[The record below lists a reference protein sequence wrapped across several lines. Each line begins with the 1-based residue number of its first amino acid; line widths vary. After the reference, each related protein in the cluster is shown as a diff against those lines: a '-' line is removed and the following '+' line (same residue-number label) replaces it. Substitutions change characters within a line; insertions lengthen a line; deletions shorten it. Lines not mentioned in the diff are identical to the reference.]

1 MDKKILD
8 EYQIEDF
15 IADETFIN
23 YYFKSN
29 LSDRLFWE
37 EWLLQHPEKLA
48 TANEAIDLI
57 EALSLSLSEEE
68 YRKEFLK
75 IKKAIEKPQ
84 TVSEQINLKKLPQL
98 KARRKRIIKYSMF
111 FLLLVFSGLLWFL
124 KHSQNEPEKLTAT
137 INNSKFPK
145 QVILSDSTVVTLQP
159 HSKIEYPQVFKSSIR
174 NVYLQGNARFSVKR
188 DVKHPFKVHSE
199 NMIATVLGTV
209 FNVKTSGDSA
219 LVVEL
224 LKGKLNVAI
233 VNSKMETEQ
242 SVILAPNERAVY
254 VRNDKHLYK
263 NLIVS
268 LHNLHFKGSSFEEIA
283 EKMKS
288 NFGITLINKSPKK
301 DWSFTGDFKD
311 STATNIIENICL
323 VKNLSYSKKGD
334 TIVIK

>member
-1 MDKKILD
+1 MDKRILD
-8 EYQIEDF
+8 EYQVEDF
-15 IADETFIN
+15 ISDETFIN
-23 YYFKSN
+23 YYFKSTP
-29 LSDRLFWE
+29 SDRLFWE
-37 EWLLQHPEKLA
+37 AWLLQHPEKLSS
-48 TANEAIDLI
+48 ANEAIDLI
-57 EALSLSLSEEE
+57 GVLSLSLSEDE
-68 YRKEFLK
+68 YRTEYLK

-84 TVSEQINLKKLPQL
+84 TVSRQLSLKKLPQL
-98 KARRKRIIKYSMF
+98 NGRRKRIIKYSTF
-111 FLLLVFSGLLWFL
+111 FLLLVFSGLYWFL

-137 INNSKFPK
+137 INNSAFPK

-159 HSKIEYPQVFKSSIR
+159 HSKIEYPRIFKARIR

-268 LHNLHFKGSSFEEIA
+268 LHNLRFKGSSFEEIA
-283 EKMKS
+283 TKMKS
-288 NFGITLINKSPKK
+288 DFGITLINKSPKK
-301 DWSFTGDFKD
+301 DWSFTGDFKNSD
-311 STATNIIENICL
+311 ATSIIENICL
-323 VKNLSYSKKGD
+323 VKGLSYSEKGD
-334 TIVIK
+334 TIVIR